1 MGLNGLKQLGDQ
13 QMGRVGVNGSV
24 DVDGTRYGA
33 RKGETWCDQFW
44 TWLAIEASE
53 GNGFTDINP
62 DNVPAYFRDPK
73 RDGMWEVY
81 HENKKQRVAGEDSQ
95 FFNDGRG
102 DWGKVFY
109 DPIKGNPKYGSL
121 GDMLMA
127 SHHIFMLLSVDPI
140 NNRIYSLE
148 GNTGNQIKVRKLKVF
163 DELPDPYS
171 DDLPPRNY
179 TVGIGRLKRYMFTQG
194 R

>member
-53 GNGFTDINP
+53 GDGFTDINP

-73 RDGMWEVY
+73 RDVCGKFFMKIKSNESLERIVNFLMTGEVI
-81 HENKKQRVAGEDSQ
+81 GEKCSMIQ
-95 FFNDGRG
+95 S
-102 DWGKVFY
+102 
-109 DPIKGNPKYGSL
+109 KGTQKIWSFRL
-121 GDMLMA
+121 LAFMA
-127 SHHIFMLLSVDPI
+127 SHHIFS
-140 NNRIYSLE
+140 
-148 GNTGNQIKVRKLKVF
+148 
-163 DELPDPYS
+163 
-171 DDLPPRNY
+171 
-179 TVGIGRLKRYMFTQG
+179 
-194 R
+194 